1 MIGAFTS
8 NYEVIELLCS
18 IDIEQTAFSFHAHQ
32 IPENVEI
39 GAGDTIIVHDAPTG
53 IAFGE
58 SYTGERRATLYRA
71 GPWGRIWTQITSMLD
86 LGELYEVGFNP
97 VADAAKFSSPKG

>member
-18 IDIEQTAFSFHAHQ
+18 IDIEQTPFSFHAHQ
-32 IPENVEI
+32 LPENVII
-39 GAGDTIIVHDAPTG
+39 GPGDTIIVHDAPSG
-53 IAFGE
+53 VEFGE
-58 SYTGERRATLYRA
+58 TYTGERRATLYRA
-71 GPWGRIWTQITSMLD
+71 SPWQKFWTQITSMLD

-97 VADAAKFSSPKG
+97 VADAAKFSNLKG